1 MPATQEKPNPTQI
14 ATEAW
19 MQVLSNLCWT
29 QEQGDKVIQTL
40 VEQGRVTREESL
52 RIADAV
58 ANQVKSNQV
67 ELQKW
72 VQSSIQMSMAAF
84 KMPQSNE
91 VEALN
96 KQIAELTKKVEQLSK
111 KG

>member
-1 MPATQEKPNPTQI
+1 MPATQEKPNATHI

-19 MQVLSNLCWT
+19 MQMLSNVCWT
-29 QEQGDKVIQTL
+29 QEQGEKMIQTML
-40 VEQGRVTREESL
+40 EQGRVTREESL
-52 RIADAV
+52 RMADAM

-84 KMPQSNE
+84 KLPQSNE
-91 VEALN
+91 VEALH